1 MSTKNAIYEEMPT
14 QAPLREQKLKLSI
27 PTLQIS
33 SVIKTIP
40 NPSVPNAPQKPK
52 ITISTHIK
60 EHPVLDGKEQ
70 QNHNLPYNINLMGG
84 DAMKKLRSPM
94 AKKQNKGLL
103 SLNTIMPQ
111 PNNSHV
117 NTSETELSPGTQSR
131 NFLMKSIFNNSHSP
145 TPERDAFKKRGSFSK
160 NVMSPIQ
167 QYFNDASPRGINL
180 NNTSLYDLTKTPDLE
195 NQSHSFN
202 NENGHSGSQRN
213 HSFNSSN
220 KGDNNYDFNLNN
232 ELLDNSS
239 ANNQNEDEPN
249 NNNTVNNTLDNNVLN
264 VLHIPNSLIRMDS
277 NGSGYE
283 GTNNLSRLS
292 RGLSPV
298 VENDQKD
305 SVDNSTPTNMNEQI
319 PNIYTNN
326 ITQMPKQNN
335 LQYNPANSAQ
345 NLNLMYSQNY
355 QTTNNN
361 MSPNMINP
369 NQISQQQIYNNL
381 YNNTNPSNNFTQ
393 FSYNYNQNFLASGY
407 PVYQQQAMYMKQA
420 QNLTMNPNIISIQ
433 QMQNRMPQ
441 PQVNK
446 PPQQKSANSSQKKRG
461 NTSNLYKMDNNEI
474 AKQCH
479 NLAKDQV
486 GCRFLQKKIE
496 ENTTFALSTIYPIIL
511 DHLLDTIN
519 DQFGNYLIQKFF
531 DYLSEEELY
540 QFLQM
545 ISPSFANI
553 GINQYGTRVLQKIID
568 FLKPEDK
575 NNRLYTTFCE
585 LLKPNIILF
594 ANDINGCHIIQKILI
609 TKDFDINI
617 IISEIAKQIEIIANH
632 KNGCCFLQ
640 KSTEKL
646 NGQEL
651 EMVLDAINEKAKS
664 LITDQY
670 GNYVIQHV
678 IKINGPK
685 RNLELFNLIID
696 NLPFYSNQKFS
707 SNVIEKF
714 FIFEDL
720 KNAIIN
726 RLLIPNIMKEMLYD
740 SFGNYVVQKALMN
753 ANKEYQMK
761 MLCLM
766 APLMEDLKSL
776 NFGAKL
782 YHKLTVQYPMLLS
795 IMMTL
800 NNNPTKETLEN
811 SNDI

>member
-1 MSTKNAIYEEMPT
+1 
-14 QAPLREQKLKLSI
+14 
-27 PTLQIS
+27 
-33 SVIKTIP
+33 
-40 NPSVPNAPQKPK
+40 
-52 ITISTHIK
+52 
-60 EHPVLDGKEQ
+60 
-70 QNHNLPYNINLMGG
+70 
-84 DAMKKLRSPM
+84 
-94 AKKQNKGLL
+94 
-103 SLNTIMPQ
+103 
-111 PNNSHV
+111 
-117 NTSETELSPGTQSR
+117 
-131 NFLMKSIFNNSHSP
+131 
-145 TPERDAFKKRGSFSK
+145 
-160 NVMSPIQ
+160 
-167 QYFNDASPRGINL
+167 
-180 NNTSLYDLTKTPDLE
+180 
-195 NQSHSFN
+195 
-202 NENGHSGSQRN
+202 
-213 HSFNSSN
+213 
-220 KGDNNYDFNLNN
+220 
-232 ELLDNSS
+232 
-239 ANNQNEDEPN
+239 
-249 NNNTVNNTLDNNVLN
+249 
-264 VLHIPNSLIRMDS
+264 
-277 NGSGYE
+277 
-283 GTNNLSRLS
+283 
-292 RGLSPV
+292 
-298 VENDQKD
+298 
-305 SVDNSTPTNMNEQI
+305 
-319 PNIYTNN
+319 
-326 ITQMPKQNN
+326 
-335 LQYNPANSAQ
+335 
-345 NLNLMYSQNY
+345 
-355 QTTNNN
+355 
-361 MSPNMINP
+361 
-369 NQISQQQIYNNL
+369 
-381 YNNTNPSNNFTQ
+381 
-393 FSYNYNQNFLASGY
+393 
-407 PVYQQQAMYMKQA
+407 MKQA

-714 FIFEDL
+714 FVFEEL

-800 NNNPTKETLEN
+800 NNDPTKETLEN